1 MHIANSN
8 ETIEPPGLRQ
18 RHRRPAL
25 IRQSDITRALR
36 AAKQVGDD
44 YSIRVEPDG
53 AILIGKLAGKGTP
66 ILVKPSPVRDFVL

>member
-1 MHIANSN
+1 MHIAISN
-8 ETIEPPGLRQ
+8 EAAGPPGLPL

-25 IRQSDITRALR
+25 VRQSDIARALR

-53 AILIGKLAGKGTP
+53 AIIIGKLTGQGTP
-66 ILVKPSPVRDFVL
+66 NASKAAPVRDFVL